1 MQALLLPAWFVI
13 SGLFAYLAYWH
24 YRESETPLRKFAI
37 RERDD
42 GDVSESDKDVGRGV
56 IEDFNRYLETI
67 NLKNQTKNRRAAIW
81 YFMAAFVAIL
91 SLFIA
96 GPLS

>member
-1 MQALLLPAWFVI
+1 MQALLLPAWFI
-13 SGLFAYLAYWH
+13 IAGLFAYLAYWH
-24 YRESETPLRKFAI
+24 YRESETPLRQFTI
-37 RERDD
+37 RERDEGEVKETD
-42 GDVSESDKDVGRGV
+42 KEVSRGV

-67 NLKNQTKNRRAAIW
+67 NQANQTKNRRAAIW
-81 YFMAAFVAIL
+81 FFVAAFVAIL